1 MDVKMPVKFH
11 GSYQVV
17 IRFGDIEKKELCQKL
32 NFIPLAAGGEEA
44 TAPTHQIT
52 YYSFG
57 CKRMVEG
64 RIKENSETKV
74 TFDVGGREY
83 EFTPS
88 SEDW

>member
-17 IRFGDIEKKELCQKL
+17 IRYGDVEKKEICQKL
-32 NFIPLAAGGEEA
+32 NFIRLAAGDEESG
-44 TAPTHQIT
+44 APTHQIT
-52 YYSFG
+52 YYAFG

-64 RIKENSETKV
+64 RIKENREEKV
-74 TFDVGGREY
+74 TFDAQGREY

-88 SEDW
+88 SRVC